1 MNGSSASH
9 GLNGFNGGAR
19 SKVIYRAHPSN
30 PFNPWLKN
38 FWLFCA
44 FLSLFLCSCSSQRDP
59 STVQMAVGGQ
69 TQFIY
74 LPLTLASQLGFFKDE
89 GLTVNISD
97 LRGGS
102 EAVAALI
109 SGSVD
114 AVTGFYEHTV
124 RARAQ
129 GKQLVM
135 VALFDRYPGVVL
147 MVSNRHLDAV
157 KTIQDLVGKPV
168 GVTAVGSSTD
178 QLLKYLLRKN
188 GLDPQAIPVVT
199 AGVSPMLAA
208 LQQDQIWAGVIVDP
222 LALKLEHDGIA
233 KALYDT
239 RTEQGTVEIF
249 GGPWPAGG
257 FYISEEFVRR
267 HPMTVQKLV
276 NAGLRALR
284 YIKDHSPEEI
294 AAAMPPSFW
303 AGDRDQ
309 YVSSLRANMGLYSSD
324 GVLPE
329 DGAANVL
336 KSLSMVDGNIVPAK
350 IDLKQTYDNSFVG
363 RAQQ

>member
-1 MNGSSASH
+1 MNCWWDRGMIATKKHKVHKMFCASCA
-9 GLNGFNGGAR
+9 L
-19 SKVIYRAHPSN
+19 
-30 PFNPWLKN
+30 L
-38 FWLFCA
+38 WLF
-44 FLSLFLCSCSSQRDP
+44 LSSCSSAREPD
-59 STVQMAVGGQ
+59 TVQMAVGGQ

-74 LPLTLASQLGFFKDE
+74 LPLTLASQLGYFKDE

-102 EAVAALI
+102 EAVAALM

-114 AVTGFYEHTV
+114 AVTGFYEHTI

-129 GKQLVM
+129 GKRLVM

-147 MVSNRHLDAV
+147 MVGKRHLDTV
-157 KTIQDLVGKPV
+157 QVIKDLVGKPV

-188 GLDPQAIPVVT
+188 ELDPQAIPVVT
-199 AGVSPMLAA
+199 AGVTTMLAA

-222 LALKLEHDGIA
+222 LATKLERDGIA
-233 KALYDT
+233 RPLYDT
-239 RTEQGTVEIF
+239 RTEQGTLDIF
-249 GGPWPAGG
+249 GGPWPGG
-257 FYISEEFVRR
+257 GLYTTGDFVLQ
-267 HPMTVQKLV
+267 HPRIVQKLV

-284 YIKDHSPEEI
+284 YIKEHSPEEI

-309 YVSSLRANMGLYSSD
+309 YVSSLRANIGLYSTD
-324 GVLPE
+324 GIMPE
-329 DGAANVL
+329 DGASNVL
-336 KSLSMVDGNIVPAK
+336 KTLSLVDQTISQAK
-350 IDLKQTYDNSFVG
+350 IDLKQTYDNSFVAK
-363 RAQQ
+363 AQ

>member
-1 MNGSSASH
+1 
-9 GLNGFNGGAR
+9 
-19 SKVIYRAHPSN
+19 
-30 PFNPWLKN
+30 
-38 FWLFCA
+38 
-44 FLSLFLCSCSSQRDP
+44 
-59 STVQMAVGGQ
+59 MAVGGQ

-74 LPLTLASQLGFFKDE
+74 LPLTLASQLGYFKDE

-102 EAVAALI
+102 EAVAALM

-114 AVTGFYEHTV
+114 AVTGFYEHTI

-129 GKQLVM
+129 GKRLVM

-147 MVSNRHLDAV
+147 MVGKRHLDTV
-157 KTIQDLVGKPV
+157 RTIKDLVGKPV
-168 GVTAVGSSTD
+168 GVTAIGSSTD

-188 GLDPQAIPVVT
+188 ALDPQAIPVVT
-199 AGVSPMLAA
+199 AGVTTMLAA

-222 LALKLEHDGIA
+222 LAIKLERDGIA

-239 RTEQGTVEIF
+239 RTEKGTLDIF

-257 FYISEEFVRR
+257 FYTTQDFVRQ
-267 HPMTVQKLV
+267 HPATVQKLV

-284 YIKDHSPEEI
+284 YIKEHAPEEI

-309 YVSSLRANMGLYSSD
+309 YVSALRANMDLYSSD
-324 GVLPE
+324 GVLPGE
-329 DGAANVL
+329 GASNVL
-336 KSLSMVDGNIVPAK
+336 KSLSLVDATIAQAK
-350 IDLKQTYDNSFVG
+350 FELKETYDNAFVEKSH
-363 RAQQ
+363 